1 MSNWKRANEIYV
13 RDGQGAPPIVF
24 AGDGTSGG
32 PPHYPAFQWNT
43 VDLKPFGVPADAA
56 WAMISA
62 HMIITDQNS
71 EIDTLTMTVR
81 APGSTFGSGNYQF
94 QAISVFAGDGAR
106 GRQGPVTVTLVDGK
120 FQMWWEMKVG
130 QAPENGNPST
140 FLINATLDAWGRDAP
155 PDQLLSAATEARI
168 AALEA
173 QIAAPATVDLA
184 PIADRITQI
193 EAELAAIRSGRFV
206 LSASLVTD

>member
-1 MSNWKRANEIYV
+1 VSNWKRANEVYV
-13 RDGQGAPPIVF
+13 RDGQGSPTIVF
-24 AGDGTSGG
+24 SGDGTSA
-32 PPHYPAFQWNT
+32 PPLHYPPRQWNI

-62 HMIITDQNS
+62 NVIITDQNVY
-71 EIDTLTMTVR
+71 IDTLTMTVR
-81 APGSTFGSGNYQF
+81 NRGSVLGSGNYQL
-94 QAISVFAGDGAR
+94 QAMSVFEGGGAR
-106 GRQGPVTVTLVDGK
+106 GRQGPVTVTLVDGT
-120 FQMWWEMKVG
+120 FEMYWEALVAG
-130 QAPENGNPST
+130 QPENGNPST

-173 QIAAPATVDLA
+173 QIAAPVTVDLGS
-184 PIADRITQI
+184 ITDRITQI